1 MSLKQR
7 EKSASDISSG
17 NNPAS
22 AASSATS
29 KSASGSGT
37 AATAP
42 TNLKALANA
51 RVVQKNLVFILGI
64 APSIAARETLGAW
77 EYFGQYGKIEKVTVK
92 KPASSQSSSELA
104 ASAYV
109 TYAKA
114 SDAHAAILAVDGL
127 SFKGHTI
134 KACLGTTKYC
144 NMFLRNAKCSNP
156 ECSYLHEIS
165 SMTEAQA
172 REFVVKMKAAAVPVA
187 VRADSRK
194 GVFPPKGSVAGK
206 TAPQKPKPTAA
217 APSPASPAW
226 GSNSNSSTQVQQQQQ
241 QPPASSLPPSSA
253 TSAPVIAEEKTSAM
267 TTISVADAIALLHSL
282 GGVEIGEYMRRHPR
296 RKGAQKR
303 DFGPIGGERSPAT
316 IILTAT
322 RDGRQPRQ
330 APPFTSSRTSIGHGG
345 ITRSVPDTAT
355 SRLEQNSFLYIF

>member
-1 MSLKQR
+1 MESKDDAGRTVLCCPICVEVLDRSDRMFMACPCAYKVCSFCVRRIETEFDKRCPGCRRTYDEKNFRFDDVDPLTVSLKQR

-144 NMFLRNAKCSNP
+144 NMFLRNAN
-156 ECSYLHEIS
+156 
-165 SMTEAQA
+165 
-172 REFVVKMKAAAVPVA
+172 
-187 VRADSRK
+187 
-194 GVFPPKGSVAGK
+194 
-206 TAPQKPKPTAA
+206 APTP
-217 APSPASPAW
+217 
-226 GSNSNSSTQVQQQQQ
+226 
-241 QPPASSLPPSSA
+241 
-253 TSAPVIAEEKTSAM
+253 SAPTC
-267 TTISVADAIALLHSL
+267 
-282 GGVEIGEYMRRHPR
+282 
-296 RKGAQKR
+296 
-303 DFGPIGGERSPAT
+303 
-316 IILTAT
+316 T
-322 RDGRQPRQ
+322 R
-330 APPFTSSRTSIGHGG
+330 
-345 ITRSVPDTAT
+345 
-355 SRLEQNSFLYIF
+355 